1 MLAHHSRIS
10 FMLVFLVAAF
20 LTQTAPT
27 AAAEPAPGPAA
38 AARVADLAW
47 MAGLWEGDKDGARNE
62 EQWLAPA
69 GGTMLGVS
77 RTLAGGKT
85 VFIEFMRIEETAG
98 KVVMTVYP
106 AAGAGVPFTL
116 ARSGPAEAVFEN
128 PAHDFPQRILYRRDT
143 GEKLFARIE
152 SIAPGGPPGSDYH
165 FRLIGAELAG
175 AKPPKAVRKEAL
187 VAASL
192 SDVWAA
198 WTTPE
203 GLRSFF
209 APQVKMRLE
218 AGGPFEIL
226 FNPEAPAGTRGS
238 EGCQVL
244 AFAPPRVLA
253 FSWNAP
259 PSMPTVRKERTQVV
273 VELEPLG
280 ERLTR
285 VRLTHTGWK
294 EGAEWDQ
301 AYAYFDIAWA
311 KVLSSLAQ
319 SFVAK

>member
-1 MLAHHSRIS
+1 MLTQFSRS
-10 FMLVFLVAAF
+10 SLVLACLVAGF
-20 LTQTAPT
+20 LPHTVSVR
-27 AAAEPAPGPAA
+27 AAEPAAA
-38 AARVADLAW
+38 TRVADLAW
-47 MAGLWEGDKDGARNE
+47 LAGLWEGDKDGARNE

-77 RTLAGGKT
+77 RTVSGGRT
-85 VFIEFMRIEETAG
+85 VFIEFMRIDEAAG
-98 KVVMTVYP
+98 QVVMTAYP

-116 ARSGPAEAVFEN
+116 ARSGPSEAVFEN
-128 PAHDFPQRILYRRDT
+128 PAHDFPQRIIYRRES
-143 GEKLFARIE
+143 GSRLFARIE
-152 SIAPGGPPGSDYH
+152 SITPGGPPGSDYH
-165 FRLIGAELAG
+165 FRLSGTGPSEPGL
-175 AKPPKAVRKEAL
+175 PKAVRKEAL
-187 VAASL
+187 VAGPLA
-192 SDVWAA
+192 DVWAA

-209 APQVKMRLE
+209 APQVHMRLE

-226 FNPEAPAGTRGS
+226 FHPASPEGSRGS
-238 EGCQVL
+238 EGCRVL

-259 PSMPTVRKERTQVV
+259 PSMPTVRQERTQVV

-301 AYAYFDIAWA
+301 AYAYFDIAWG
-311 KVLSSLAQ
+311 KVLASLAER
-319 SFVAK
+319 FAVK

>member
-1 MLAHHSRIS
+1 MQAHVLRTFFVSACLA
-10 FMLVFLVAAF
+10 AAF
-20 LTQTAPT
+20 LTCPGPVR
-27 AAAEPAPGPAA
+27 AADPAPGAA
-38 AARVADLAW
+38 ATARVADLAW
-47 MAGLWEGDKDGARNE
+47 LAGLWEGEKDGARNE

-85 VFIEFMRIEETAG
+85 VFLEFMRIDEAAG

-128 PAHDFPQRILYRRDT
+128 PAHDFPQRILYRRET
-143 GEKLFARIE
+143 GERLFARIE
-152 SIAPGGPPGSDYH
+152 SVAPGGPAGSDYH
-165 FRLIGAELAG
+165 FRLIGTGPAE

-187 VAASL
+187 VAAGL
-192 SDVWAA
+192 ADAWAA

-209 APQVKMRLE
+209 APQVNMRLE
-218 AGGPFEIL
+218 VGGPFEIL
-226 FNPEAPAGTRGS
+226 FNPDSPEGSRGS
-238 EGCQVL
+238 EGCTVL

-259 PSMPTVRKERTQVV
+259 PSMPTVRRERTQVV

-301 AYAYFDIAWA
+301 AYAYFDIAWG
-311 KVLSSLAQ
+311 KVLSSLVQ
-319 SFVAK
+319 SFAAK

>member
-1 MLAHHSRIS
+1 MLAQFSRTS
-10 FMLVFLVAAF
+10 FVLVCLVAGF
-20 LTQTAPT
+20 LSHAEP
-27 AAAEPAPGPAA
+27 ARAAEPAPVPAA
-38 AARVADLAW
+38 ATRVADLAW
-47 MAGLWEGDKDGARNE
+47 MTGLWEGDKDGARNE

-77 RTLAGGKT
+77 RTVAGGKT
-85 VFIEFMRIEETAG
+85 VFIEFMRLDESAG
-98 KVVMTVYP
+98 KIVMTVYP

-128 PAHDFPQRILYRRDT
+128 PAHDFPQRIIYRRET
-143 GEKLFARIE
+143 GERLFARIE

-165 FRLIGAELAG
+165 FRLSGIGTAEAG
-175 AKPPKAVRKEAL
+175 SPKAVCKEAL

-192 SDVWAA
+192 AEVWNA

-209 APQVKMRLE
+209 APQVNMRLE

-226 FNPEAPAGTRGS
+226 FNPASPEGSRGS
-238 EGCQVL
+238 EGCRVL

-259 PSMPTVRKERTQVV
+259 PSMPTVRRERTQVV

-301 AYAYFDIAWA
+301 AYAYFDIAWG
-311 KVLSSLAQ
+311 KVLTSLGNRFG
-319 SFVAK
+319 SK